1 MIMAESVA
9 ETQDIYRPNVS
20 SYDAPAM
27 KEAPAPPKK
36 PLSLDTLSIFSGE
49 SSPLSLRKGTPHV
62 HFVNL
67 H

>member
-1 MIMAESVA
+1 MAESVA

-20 SYDAPAM
+20 SYDAHAM

-36 PLSLDTLSIFSGE
+36 PLSLDTSSIFSGE
-49 SSPLSLRKGTPHV
+49 SSHLSSRKGTLHV
-62 HFVNL
+62 RFVHL